1 MQHPLTFIPSDKRK
15 SIFLSLL
22 ALTLILFAV
31 FRVLDAPLRTPAAP
45 NGIVSFELAGTV
57 EQAIAI
63 TDSWKQSSLLLSEVA
78 GQANP
83 DIVNMPYAFAA
94 FGLGLDYLFM
104 PAYALT
110 LSLGILLAAGRH
122 AGGFAKV
129 GAWLG
134 WGALIAPFFDAVE
147 NFALWQVLLGDFQA
161 LWPRLAA
168 ICATVK
174 FILLLLGLA
183 YALIGW
189 LWPKQK

>member
-15 SIFLSLL
+15 SIFVSLL

-45 NGIVSFELAGTV
+45 NGIVSFELAGTPAAA
-57 EQAIAI
+57 QAMIA
-63 TDSWKQSSLLLSEVA
+63 SWDARAQL
-78 GQANP
+78 
-83 DIVNMPYAFAA
+83 FAA

-122 AGGFAKV
+122 AGAFAKV

-134 WGALIAPFFDAVE
+134 WGALIAPLFDAVE

>member
-15 SIFLSLL
+15 STFLSLL

-31 FRVLDAPLRTPAAP
+31 FRVLDASLRTPAAP
-45 NGIVSFELAGTV
+45 NGIVSFELAGNIKP
-57 EQAIAI
+57 AAKIL
-63 TDSWKQSSLLLSEVA
+63 DSWNSGAQL
-78 GQANP
+78 
-83 DIVNMPYAFAA
+83 FAA

-122 AGGFAKV
+122 KGVFARL

-134 WGALIAPFFDAVE
+134 WGALAAALVDAVE
-147 NFALWQVLLGDFQA
+147 NFALWHFMLGDFQA

-168 ICATVK
+168 YCAVIK
-174 FILLLLGLA
+174 FVFLLLGLV

-189 LWPKQK
+189 LWPKAK